1 MATPK
6 PPSRL
11 KPWALRLAIGAACG
25 AIGLEILKVS
35 FGHPAR
41 WEGMLA
47 ALVILVIAFSQLQR
61 SRPPS

>member
-1 MATPK
+1 MTTPK

-11 KPWALRLAIGAACG
+11 QLWALRLAILAACG
-25 AIGLEILKVS
+25 AIALEILKVS

-47 ALVILVIAFSQLQR
+47 ALIILVIAFSQLQR

>member
-1 MATPK
+1 MAAVK

-11 KPWALRLAIGAACG
+11 QRWALRLAIGCACG
-25 AIGLEILKVS
+25 AIALEILKVS

-47 ALVILVIAFSQLQR
+47 ALIVLVLAFSQLPRRQ
-61 SRPPS
+61 PPS